1 MNDISNIP
9 HNLIWVDLEMTGLN
23 PDIDHILEIA
33 IVITD
38 QNLNILARDFN
49 LIIYQPNNILEQMS
63 ADVKI
68 IHTKNDLINLVPKSN
83 IDLHYAERQ
92 ALQFIAQYVAKQTS
106 PICGNSI
113 CMDRRFLFKHMP
125 KLERYFHYRN
135 LDVST
140 IKNLGMYWFP
150 DKIKHFT
157 KPNNNH
163 RAKDDILQSIDELKF
178 YRKHLFVDGRA

>member
-1 MNDISNIP
+1 MNKNISNTP

-23 PDIDHILEIA
+23 PDVDHILEIA

-38 QNLNILARDFN
+38 QNLNILASDFN
-49 LIIYQPNNILEQMS
+49 LIIHQPKDTLDKMS

-68 IHTKNDLINLVPKSN
+68 IHTKNDLINLVPKSD
-83 IDLHYAERQ
+83 IDLYHAEQQ
-92 ALQFIAQYVAKQTS
+92 ALKFIAPYVAKQTS

-125 KLERYFHYRN
+125 QLESYFHYRN

-140 IKNLGMYWFP
+140 IKNLGIYWFSE
-150 DKIKHFT
+150 KIKHFT
-157 KPNNNH
+157 KTTDKH
-163 RAKDDILQSIDELKF
+163 RAQEDILQSIEELKF
-178 YRKHLFVDGRA
+178 YREHLFIKL